1 VRSTPRPAGQPSD
14 EPTPVMHR
22 STGFASL
29 SGIVSELVR
38 NLHQVSSR
46 PTPLLTP

>member
-1 VRSTPRPAGQPSD
+1 
-14 EPTPVMHR
+14 MHR
-22 STGFASL
+22 GIGFASL

-38 NLHQVSSR
+38 NLHQVRAR